1 MPEPLPKTSAR
12 KGNRHGDPSWSEV
25 ETDSP
30 APEATDRALG
40 ILARWLVRA
49 VQGPAS
55 ERTSAPAQN
64 PHTRRLLPP
73 HTREDRLD

>member
-1 MPEPLPKTSAR
+1 MPEPLPKTNSR
-12 KGNRHGDPSWSEV
+12 KASRHGDPFWTEV
-25 ETDSP
+25 ETDCP

-49 VQGPAS
+49 TRAAVPRRS
-55 ERTSAPAQN
+55 DRPAQN

-73 HTREDRLD
+73 HNREERLD